1 MPELANM
8 LFDAPLPADHRSGF
22 VAIIGK
28 PNVGKSTLL
37 NTWMGFKIAAVS
49 PKPQTTRNRLLGI
62 LTQADSQVIFI
73 DTPGIHEPRTKLAD
87 FMVNTALS
95 ALREADVVLFLVDSS
110 EPLSQADR
118 AIADYCAQTQAPV
131 ILVLNKADIKP
142 KVGTNREGYINLG
155 SWKRVAAISALKGTG
170 CRELL
175 DDVIEL
181 LPLGPQF
188 YPEDQ
193 TTDQQERFIAAEL
206 IREQALKLL
215 EQEIPHAL
223 AVVVDEFKERDN
235 GVTFIAATILCEKES
250 HKGIIIGKG
259 GAKLKQ
265 IGQHSRIE
273 LEKLLQGKVFLEVWV
288 KVRANWRQDERMLRD
303 LGYSTPDDD

>member
-1 MPELANM
+1 MS
-8 LFDAPLPADHRSGF
+8 DSSPLLPNTTLPQDHRSGF

-62 LTQADSQVIFI
+62 ITQDNSQVIFI
-73 DTPGIHEPRTKLAD
+73 DTPGIHEPRSKLAD
-87 FMVNTALS
+87 FMVTTAIA
-95 ALREADVVLFLVDSS
+95 ALREADVILFLVDGS

-118 AIADYCAQTQAPV
+118 AIASYCAQTQAPV
-131 ILVLNKADIKP
+131 ILVLNKTDLHS
-142 KVGTNREGYINLG
+142 TNDTIRQEYIALG
-155 SWKRVAAISALKGTG
+155 AWNQVVAISALKDVG
-170 CRELL
+170 CQELL
-175 DDVIEL
+175 GCIIDL
-181 LPLGPQF
+181 LPLGPRF
-188 YPEDQ
+188 YPEEQ

-215 EQEIPHAL
+215 EQEVPHAL
-223 AVVVDEFKERDN
+223 AVVVDEFKEREN
-235 GVTFIAATILCEKES
+235 GITFIAATILCDKDS

-265 IGQHSRIE
+265 IGHQARIE
-273 LEKLLQGKVFLEVWV
+273 LEKLMQGKVYLELWV
-288 KVRANWRQDERMLRD
+288 KVRANWRQDERVLRE
-303 LGYSTPDDD
+303 LGYSLPDDS